1 MNLITVALAGC
12 VVAFLL
18 AALRILRGPTPADR
32 AIGADLLLFAVI
44 AVIALFGAQVGSG
57 ASLDLV
63 LVATLVAFLGAIS
76 LARALTGGRR

>member
-1 MNLITVALAGC
+1 MILITVALAGC
-12 VVAFLL
+12 VAAFLL
-18 AALRILRGPTPADR
+18 AALRILRGPTSADR

-44 AVIALFGAQVGSG
+44 AVIALFGVQVGSS

-76 LARALTGGRR
+76 LARALTRGRR